1 MFQELEVGTVR
12 SHLPLNAVRRLADK
26 IGTLL
31 GLNEETEDEED
42 LDYLYSQAAALSQFG
57 FRTDIVIEDHNK
69 TSSSAA
75 IKEDLSSSKA
85 SNALLAPSIL
95 ASEQA
100 QIQRRET
107 ITTSDFLLPTNL
119 MSSSA
124 DKIYG
129 FYYVT

>member
-1 MFQELEVGTVR
+1 MR

-31 GLNEETEDEED
+31 GLNETTEDEED

-69 TSSSAA
+69 TSSAA

>member
-1 MFQELEVGTVR
+1 MGTVR

-69 TSSSAA
+69 TSSA

>member
-1 MFQELEVGTVR
+1 MGTMR

-26 IGTLL
+26 LGTLL
-31 GLNEETEDEED
+31 GMNEEEEEEED

-57 FRTDIVIEDHNK
+57 FRTDIVIEESVK
-69 TSSSAA
+69 TKTEDKESKSKKDA
-75 IKEDLSSSKA
+75 IM
-85 SNALLAPSIL
+85 APSIL
-95 ASEQA
+95 ATEQA

>member
-31 GLNEETEDEED
+31 GLNQETEDEED

-69 TSSSAA
+69 TPSSAA
-75 IKEDLSSSKA
+75 IKEDLSSKA